1 MTLEAT
7 VLSDHAVRGTAQGYE
22 VDLGLPWY
30 RSLPVSCL
38 EDVSIALGGQAV
50 ARDDL
55 RVVRAGRPLALGEL
69 ATRVDDEWFVQDPL
83 TVAVRSAAPPAKGQS
98 VDLEV
103 TVTIRV
109 PYVLV
114 GPGKALT
121 RPTRVRRKVV
131 VQ

>member
-1 MTLEAT
+1 
-7 VLSDHAVRGTAQGYE
+7 
-22 VDLGLPWY
+22 
-30 RSLPVSCL
+30 
-38 EDVSIALGGQAV
+38 
-50 ARDDL
+50 
-55 RVVRAGRPLALGEL
+55 VVRAGRPLALADL

-83 TVAVRSAAPPAKGQS
+83 TVAVQSDSPAPRGQS
-98 VDLEV
+98 VDVEV

>member
-1 MTLEAT
+1 MTLEAS
-7 VLSDHAVRGTAQGYE
+7 VLGDGAVRATAQGYE
-22 VDLGLPWY
+22 VDLRLPWY

-38 EDVSIALGGQAV
+38 EDVSISLGGQPA
-50 ARDDL
+50 ARDSL
-55 RVVRAGRPLALGEL
+55 RVVRAGRPLALGDL
-69 ATRVDDEWFVQDPL
+69 AVRVDDEWFVQDPL
-83 TVAVRSAAPPAKGQS
+83 TVAVQAAAPPAKGQA
-98 VDLEV
+98 VELEV

-109 PYVLV
+109 PYILV